1 MHQEDRDAIR
11 RATFFIS
18 SIEGES
24 ADVLGG
30 VGHDKFTPAGDDRT
44 VAATT
49 EILVA
54 SNFPWKGEPD
64 EIARNLALGDLLN
77 NLTRR
82 LTVNGRVHAETVLA
96 SIGAIAGFAAQRAL
110 FAAETAEQPAMRG
123 IHIAT
128 TKSGGKYF
136 FGEPLNRAR
145 FPSSNADAYLRLWSL
160 AAGGAIAA
168 GLSESDLGGD
178 LEGLPS
184 LREHRPQAGAQELLK
199 LFWPLATMCF
209 QGELSGAVA
218 KSGAVSQRWRPVI
231 AAYAANR
238 FIQDARSV
246 LLPAE
251 ALIIVME
258 TAIYASKLDPAVVE
272 VTQSQLPKS
281 DNPR

>member
-1 MHQEDRDAIR
+1 M
-11 RATFFIS
+11 
-18 SIEGES
+18 
-24 ADVLGG
+24 GG
-30 VGHDKFTPAGDDRT
+30 
-44 VAATT
+44 
-49 EILVA
+49 
-54 SNFPWKGEPD
+54 NFPWKNEPD
-64 EIARNLALGDLLN
+64 EIACNLALGDLVN

-82 LTVNGRVHAETVLA
+82 LTVNGRVHAETLLA

-110 FAAETAEQPAMRG
+110 FAAETAEQPAMRD

-128 TKSGGKYF
+128 TKSGGRYF
-136 FGEPLNRAR
+136 FGEPLNRAL
-145 FPSSNADAYLRLWSL
+145 FPSSDADAYLKLWSL
-160 AAGGAIAA
+160 AAGGAVAA
-168 GLSESDLGGD
+168 GLTASDLPKPEDMFGHVSHALGGD

-209 QGELSGAVA
+209 QGELSGAGA

-238 FIQDARSV
+238 FIRDARSV

-251 ALIIVME
+251 SLTIVME

-272 VTQSQLPKS
+272 VTQSQSPKS